1 MGRCAM
7 GHFHCRIGATG
18 VIVISMRRSG
28 FPLQIPLLGCLSLL
42 CLAALP
48 PSALAETGAVEGPVK
63 VVMAEASYVM
73 GDSDTLAAGE
83 EAALL
88 RAKRKAVEEAGVYI
102 EATSQD
108 IETISGGNSSH
119 MSSLGVRTISA
130 AVTETDI
137 LEKRRTLEGDRLVF
151 YVKIKATIHLEKL
164 EEAIKRLHSYEQL
177 AEHHRQLQSEN
188 TQLKTQ
194 LDQLRKQID
203 NPDAK
208 QRAAAQAIK
217 SRRTGMQLVRL
228 AVESRS
234 LPQKIELAS
243 QAIAADELNPD
254 AYVVRGQ
261 TFLRIASLAYAKQA
275 KRDEVDGY
283 VERASGDFGQALKLD
298 PTSTWA
304 LLGRGDAF
312 TWQRNM
318 DAASADY
325 ERILQLD
332 PLFDTARQRLIDLH
346 TTTAKKQV
354 ARRQWKQALA
364 TLDKVLRPDA
374 PQSWIA
380 LQKDAYLLRGQVYT
394 ELGDVPRAIEDFST
408 VVSVDPTNGPAYLNR
423 AKLYK
428 RQLQGRLSRSD
439 FELACE
445 LGLEEACRE
454 LPDSEK
460 SMAGSRGVAP
470 ENGPPTRR

>member
-1 MGRCAM
+1 M
-7 GHFHCRIGATG
+7 
-18 VIVISMRRSG
+18 RSG
-28 FPLQIPLLGCLSLL
+28 GCPPSTSLLGSLSLL
-42 CLAALP
+42 SLAGLLSGA
-48 PSALAETGAVEGPVK
+48 SADTGASGNPVK
-63 VVMAEASYVM
+63 VVVAEASYVM
-73 GDSDTLAAGE
+73 GDSDTLTGAE

-102 EATSQD
+102 EASSQD
-108 IETISGGNSSH
+108 IETVSGGNTSRL
-119 MSSLGVRTISA
+119 SSLGVRTISA

-137 LEKRRTLEGDRLVF
+137 VEKRRSLDGDRLVF
-151 YVKIKATIHLEKL
+151 YVKIKATIHLDKL
-164 EEAIKRLHSYEQL
+164 EEAVKRLHSYEQL

-194 LDQLRKQID
+194 LDQLRKQIGQ
-203 NPDAK
+203 PDSQ
-208 QRAAAQAIK
+208 QRAAAQALK

-261 TFLRIASLAYAKQA
+261 TFLRVASLAYAKKA
-275 KRDEVDGY
+275 KRAEVDGY
-283 VERASGDFGQALKLD
+283 VERASGDFEQALKLD

-312 TWQRNM
+312 TWQRNLE
-318 DAASADY
+318 AAAADY

-332 PLFDTARQRLIDLH
+332 PLFDAARQRLIDLQ
-346 TTTAKKQV
+346 TTLAKKQA

-364 TLDKVLRPDA
+364 TLDKVLRPEA

-380 LQKDAYLLRGQVYT
+380 LQKDAYLLRSQIYT
-394 ELGDVPRAIEDFST
+394 ELGDLPRAVEDASA
-408 VVSVDPTNGPAYLNR
+408 VVGVDPTNGPAYMLR

-428 RQLQGRLSRSD
+428 RQMQGRLSRND
-439 FELACE
+439 FERACE

-454 LPDSEK
+454 LP
-460 SMAGSRGVAP
+460 
-470 ENGPPTRR
+470 